1 MNFEYDQRSSLGEE
15 DLLEFEGDLFGL
27 LLREFLDGGEEDRL
41 DRLQAFLDN
50 VNSCASALLDK
61 FSSPDE
67 LDESLQM
74 VSGRAYLLASICVC
88 AEQTVAQASATQKI
102 FARAF
107 SIALDAY
114 VKSTVRDKAK
124 EAIKVL
130 FEGRDWADDFL
141 LKGLGDI
148 IKNHRLRIDVDTA

>member
-1 MNFEYDQRSSLGEE
+1 MQNFEYDQREGLLEE
-15 DLLEFEGDLFGL
+15 RRDLLLEESFELFSF
-27 LLREFLDGGEEDRL
+27 RFLDSFLG
-41 DRLQAFLDN
+41 QAFLDN